1 MKLLEKIKSKSN
13 IQGVIMLGIF
23 IVLSYLL
30 LFYLNTESFRSFRNI
45 IKNKNVE
52 RFTNYGNG
60 NKGPLNCYLFYAYNC
75 PHSQKFLQ
83 THWKNLSNKYSNKIV
98 FNKIDCHH
106 PNTKGICKIFNVKE
120 TPTILITTNSYNP
133 GENNNNRDD
142 IVEFTEERTS
152 SNFENFLVQQI
163 SKYERE
169 SFQDSTQINTNTDP
183 NINAPTTRSV
193 VDDVEF
199 SQTEDPKA
207 MKAQYC
213 IKYKDPIKSDLN
225 RCQNIDEKLIPNV
238 KAWQGAYT
246 LMNEFIKTNAKT
258 LEEKNEL
265 AYKVR
270 NNIADWHLCDPDILN
285 TLEKNIGVME
295 NNQDDMDT
303 IKSIKFACG
312 FSN

>member
-1 MKLLEKIKSKSN
+1 MKIIEKIKSNSN
-13 IQGVIMLGIF
+13 IQNVIMLGVF
-23 IVLSYLL
+23 ILLSYLL
-30 LFYLNTESFRSFRNI
+30 LFYLDTEGFTNG
-45 IKNKNVE
+45 NKKIE
-52 RFTNYGNG
+52 KFTNYR
-60 NKGPLNCYLFYAYNC
+60 NKAPLNCYLFYAYNC
-75 PHSQKFLQ
+75 PHSQKFLK

-106 PNTKGICKIFNVKE
+106 PNTKGICKVFKVKE
-120 TPTILITTNSYNP
+120 TPTILITTNTYNP
-133 GENNNNRDD
+133 SENNNKTNDD

-152 SNFENFLVQQI
+152 SNFENFLVNQI
-163 SKYERE
+163 DKYERE
-169 SFQDSTQINTNTDP
+169 SFQDSNSSLINTSTNP
-183 NINAPTTRSV
+183 ININAPTTRSV
-193 VDDVEF
+193 VEDVEF
-199 SQTEDPKA
+199 SQTEDPKL

-213 IKYKDPIKSDLN
+213 IKYKDAIKSDLN
-225 RCQNIDEKLIPNV
+225 RCQSIDEKLIPNV

-258 LEEKNEL
+258 AEQKNEL

-270 NNIADWHLCDPDILN
+270 NNISDWHLCDPDILN

-303 IKSIKFACG
+303 IKSMKFACG